1 MPHGKNTDLA
11 SNTPVRLLVLTD
23 AGECMVKVLTSCML
37 LLVRKA
43 MTGLWA
49 NSVKLCPGTSQS
61 VCPKST
67 KSVNGLLQMFLA
79 LESVFNFLIPCIAAC
94 S

>member
-1 MPHGKNTDLA
+1 MDLA
-11 SNTPVRLLVLTD
+11 SNTPVRLFD
-23 AGECMVKVLTSCML
+23 AGKCMVKVLTSCML

-43 MTGLWA
+43 MTGWWA
-49 NSVKLCPGTSQS
+49 NSDKLCPGKSQS
-61 VCPKST
+61 VCSNST

-79 LESVFNFLIPCIAAC
+79 LESVFHFLIPCIVAC